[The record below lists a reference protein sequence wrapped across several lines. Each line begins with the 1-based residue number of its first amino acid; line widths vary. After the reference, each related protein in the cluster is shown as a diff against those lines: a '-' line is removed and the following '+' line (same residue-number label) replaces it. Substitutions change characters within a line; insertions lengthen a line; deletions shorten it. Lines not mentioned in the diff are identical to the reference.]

1 MSLYGTI
8 LRSAD
13 GDRWTEAADTGTAGS
28 FHGVASDGSQ
38 FVAVGDV
45 SCTAHWCRPRDLQLR
60 CREFDR
66 RQLFLRGA
74 LRDIV
79 LPAK

>member
-13 GDRWTEAADTGTAGS
+13 GDRWTEAADTGTVGS

-45 SCTAHWCRPRDLQLR
+45 VVHSALVPAARPP
-60 CREFDR
+60 
-66 RQLFLRGA
+66 A
-74 LRDIV
+74 T
-79 LPAK
+79 LP